1 MKKLFAILAGV
12 VATMTLLTFTG
23 CSVEFNPDKNIS
35 IIARDTASG
44 TREAFDTVVT
54 DGNQFL
60 QYKDSDGKKVYLTS
74 STAEAIN
81 STGVVKSKVQSDP
94 QAIGYISYG
103 SVDDTVKVVNVNGVA
118 PSKATVLDK
127 SYKIQRPF
135 VVMTNKNVETSGKA
149 ADFMKYLESSS
160 VKEDCEKHG
169 VIFLEDETLRANE
182 GETAIPVG
190 TYTKLSSLPTGDKIV
205 IRGST
210 SMKEVITE
218 AAASY
223 AKLYNAD
230 ADDIFDIELEGS
242 SKGVKAVKEDTKGN
256 VIGLSSAAVV
266 DEKIVSFNICY
277 DAVAVIVNKQNTLVT
292 NLTLKQ
298 LFEIYTAKITKFSE
312 LDA

>member
-1 MKKLFAILAGV
+1 MKKLLAILAGV
-12 VATMTLLTFTG
+12 VATITLLTFTG

-54 DGNQFL
+54 DGENFL
-60 QYKDSDGKKVYLTS
+60 QYKDNDGKHFLTS
-74 STAEAIN
+74 STAEQIS

-94 QAIGYISYG
+94 QAIGYISFG

-127 SYKIQRPF
+127 TYKIQRPF
-135 VVMTNKNVETSGKA
+135 VIMTNKNVTTSGKT
-149 ADFMKYLESSS
+149 ADFVKYLESSS

-169 VIFLEDETLRANE
+169 VIFLEDAKLRANE
-182 GETAIPVG
+182 GEAKIPVG
-190 TYTKLSSLPTGDKIV
+190 TYTKLEKLPDGDKIV

-223 AKLYNAD
+223 AKLYNAN
-230 ADDIFDIELEGS
+230 AAEIFDIELEGS
-242 SKGVKAVKEDTKGN
+242 SKGTKAVKEDTKGN
-256 VIGLSSAAVV
+256 TIGLSSAAVK
-266 DEKIVSFNICY
+266 DEAVRSFNICY
-277 DAVAVIVNKQNTLVT
+277 DAVAVIVNKKNTIVT

-298 LFEIYTAKITKFSE
+298 LFDIYTAKITKFTE
-312 LDA
+312 LNA